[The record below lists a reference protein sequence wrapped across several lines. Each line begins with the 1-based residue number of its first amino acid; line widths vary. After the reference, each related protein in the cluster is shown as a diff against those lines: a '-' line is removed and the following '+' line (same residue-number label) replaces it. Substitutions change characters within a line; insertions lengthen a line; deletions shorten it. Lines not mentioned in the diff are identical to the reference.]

1 MKLCT
6 CFFIDS
12 WG

>member
-1 MKLCT
+1 MKLST